1 MIGIVSYGMGNI
13 QSVCNALG
21 HLGHPVQVVRSPGDL
36 DSVERI
42 ILPGVGAFPAA
53 MERLRASGF
62 VDALNTQVLEQG
74 KPVLG
79 ICLGMQLL
87 AEAGTEFRDC
97 DGLGW
102 IPGRV
107 EIIPRGDNQLRLPQI
122 GWNDLD
128 IHSGSRLFDNI
139 EGDTSCYFVHS
150 YQLRPGDP
158 ADVVATVDYGGP
170 ITAAVERGNIFGAQ
184 FHPEKSARV
193 GLAVLDNFAKI
204 EVTGR
209 C

>member
-1 MIGIVSYGMGNI
+1 MIAVVSYGMGNI
-13 QSVCNALG
+13 QSVCNALE
-21 HLGHPVQVVRSPGDL
+21 HLGHDAVPAATPEDL
-36 DSVERI
+36 DAADRI

-53 MERLRASGF
+53 MARLIETGF
-62 VDALNTQVLEQG
+62 AAALHAQVLDQK

-87 AEAGTEFRDC
+87 AETGTEFEEC
-97 DGLGW
+97 QGLGW

-107 EIIPRGDNQLRLPQI
+107 ERIPREGTALRLPQI
-122 GWNDLD
+122 GWNELD
-128 IHSGSRLFDNI
+128 ISADARLFTGI

-150 YQLRPGDP
+150 YQLNP
-158 ADVVATVDYGGP
+158 AEPSDIVATTDYGGP
-170 ITAAVERGNIFGAQ
+170 VVAAVERGNIFGAQ

-193 GLAVLDNFAKI
+193 GLAVLENFA
-204 EVTGR
+204 TLGAAPT